1 MKKKPKTIEQALF
14 QLWEPIAEIYHG
26 VRARTIPAWC
36 SVVAFLAGAVL
47 LLKIDLFLFSKA
59 GLRELYPFFPPLY
72 KAYYF
77 AAVTFGF
84 WLWAWRE
91 VFRKRLLTK
100 TLADVF
106 SNAGLVSR
114 IGRSPGF
121 ISDYPVDGV
130 TRKARL
136 TNAGFPKSKFEEVKQ
151 SLEAG
156 LRIYIDD
163 FKEIREKGIIE
174 IRYSH
179 IPMPSIVKYEEV
191 DTKPYQFLVGST
203 RARKKYSNFRDTPH
217 LMIAGQ
223 TGGGK
228 STFLRQF
235 ITHLWAKNKGIQFL
249 LVDLK
254 GGLEFSLFEN
264 RKRITVSPSVKEAIK
279 ELKKIDSMLEKR
291 MAFLKAEKC
300 KDIDAYF
307 SKKRT
312 TNES

>member
-1 MKKKPKTIEQALF
+1 MKKKPKSIEQVLF
-14 QLWEPIAEIYHG
+14 SLWEPIPEIYHG
-26 VRARTIPAWC
+26 VRARTIPPWC
-36 SVVAFLAGAVL
+36 SVVAFVMGAVL
-47 LLKIDLFLFSKA
+47 LLKIDLFLVSKM

-72 KAYYF
+72 KTYYF
-77 AAVTFGF
+77 SAVTLGF

-100 TLADVF
+100 TLLHVF

-114 IGRSPGF
+114 IGRLPGF
-121 ISDYPVDGV
+121 VSDHPIDGA
-130 TRKARL
+130 TRKVRL
-136 TNAGFPKSKFEEVKQ
+136 TNAGFPKIKFEEVKPN
-151 SLEAG
+151 LEAG

-163 FKEIREKGIIE
+163 FREIREKGLIE

-179 IPMPSIVKYEEV
+179 IPMPSIVKYEEA

-235 ITHLWAKNKGIQFL
+235 ITHLWAKNKTMQFL

-264 RKRITVSPSVKEAIK
+264 RERITVSPSVKEAIK
-279 ELKKIDSMLEKR
+279 ELKKIDTMLEKR

-300 KDIDAYF
+300 KDIEAYF
-307 SKKRT
+307 AKKDKK
-312 TNES
+312 

>member
-1 MKKKPKTIEQALF
+1 MLGQLCEPFTEIFYGIKAKTI
-14 QLWEPIAEIYHG
+14 PM
-26 VRARTIPAWC
+26 WC
-36 SVVAFLAGAVL
+36 SALACALGLLL
-47 LLKIDLFLFSKA
+47 LLKIDLFLFKA
-59 GLRELYPFFPPLY
+59 LGLRELYPSFWLLY
-72 KAYYF
+72 KIYYF
-77 AAVTFGF
+77 TAVTSGF
-84 WLWAWRE
+84 WAWAWRE
-91 VFRKRLLTK
+91 IFRKRMLTK
-100 TLADVF
+100 TLLNVF
-106 SNAGLVSR
+106 SNAGLISR

-121 ISDYPVDGV
+121 VSDYPIDGA
-130 TRKARL
+130 TRKIRL
-136 TNAGFPKSKFEEVKQ
+136 TNAGFPKAKFDEVKQ

-163 FKEIREKGIIE
+163 FKEVREKGFVE

-179 IPMPSIVKYEEV
+179 LPMPSIVNYE
-191 DTKPYQFLVGST
+191 DSNTKAYQFLVGST
-203 RARKKYSNFRDTPH
+203 RAKKKYSRFKDCPH

-235 ITHLWAKNKGIQFL
+235 ITHLWVKNKTIQFL

-264 RKRITVSPSVKEAIK
+264 RSRITVSPSVKDAIK
-279 ELKKIDSMLEKR
+279 ELKKIDTMLEER

-307 SKKRT
+307 AKKEKI
-312 TNES
+312 NES